1 MSITS
6 NEYYIRQVDVLY
18 DKEWLILNFSLP
30 KEQSSVRVSVWRKLK
45 KCGSVSIG
53 QSMWAL
59 PISEEHLETF
69 NEISKEI
76 IEKDGSA
83 YIANAD
89 FINTGSNEDI
99 VNLFNKARD
108 EEYQEFLEKCDD
120 YFYEIEKETERKNFT
135 FIELEEN
142 EDEYNKLVEW
152 LKKITLRDFFVAPLK
167 EQAVERLQKCKQL
180 LDGFSN
186 RVYKANEEE

>member
-1 MSITS
+1 
-6 NEYYIRQVDVLY
+6 
-18 DKEWLILNFSLP
+18 
-30 KEQSSVRVSVWRKLK
+30 
-45 KCGSVSIG
+45 
-53 QSMWAL
+53 MWAL

>member
-18 DKEWLILNFSLP
+18 AKEWLILNFTLP

-120 YFYEIEKETERKNFT
+120 YFYEIEKETEIKNFT

>member
-1 MSITS
+1 M
-6 NEYYIRQVDVLY
+6 VDIELHFT
-18 DKEWLILNFSLP
+18 KRTIE
-30 KEQSSVRVSVWRKLK
+30 RKGKCVEKIK

>member
-1 MSITS
+1 M
-6 NEYYIRQVDVLY
+6 LY
-18 DKEWLILNFSLP
+18 DKEWLILNFTLP
-30 KEQSSVRVSVWRKLK
+30 KEQSRVRVSVWRKLK

-59 PISEEHLETF
+59 PISDKHLEIF
-69 NEISKEI
+69 SEISKEI
-76 IEKDGSA
+76 IENTGNA

-89 FINTGSNEDI
+89 FLNAGSSEDI
-99 VNLFNKARD
+99 VNLFKKARD

-120 YFYEIEKETERKNFT
+120 YFHEIKKETERKNFT
-135 FIELEEN
+135 FVELEEN

-152 LKKITLRDFFVAPLK
+152 LNKITLRDFFIAPLK
-167 EQAVERLQKCKQL
+167 EQADEGLIKCKQL
-180 LDGFSN
+180 LEVFSD

>member
-1 MSITS
+1 M
-6 NEYYIRQVDVLY
+6 Y
-18 DKEWLILNFSLP
+18 DKEWLILNFTLP

-59 PISEEHLETF
+59 PVSEEHLETF

-76 IEKDGSA
+76 IENGGSA

-89 FINTGSNEDI
+89 FLNAGSDEDI
-99 VNLFNKARD
+99 VNLFNKVRD
-108 EEYQEFLEKCDD
+108 EEYQEFLDKCDD
-120 YFYEIEKETERKNFT
+120 YFREIEKETERKNFT
-135 FIELEEN
+135 FVELEEN
-142 EDEYNKLVEW
+142 EDEYSKLVEW

-167 EQAVERLQKCKQL
+167 EQAEEVLQRCKQL
-180 LDGFSN
+180 LDEFSDK
-186 RVYKANEEE
+186 VYKANEEE